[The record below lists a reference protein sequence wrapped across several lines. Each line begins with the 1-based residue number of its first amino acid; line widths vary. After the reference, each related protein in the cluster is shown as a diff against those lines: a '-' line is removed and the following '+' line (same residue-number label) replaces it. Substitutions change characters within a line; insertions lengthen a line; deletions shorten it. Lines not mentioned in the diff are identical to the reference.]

1 MDKQV
6 ELLHHYVYMCV
17 CVCVCVCVSM
27 LSLVPKPGT
36 VSSKA
41 VGQVIEQKPRERS
54 VSSSHLAT

>member
-6 ELLHHYVYMCV
+6 KLMYQYVYMCV
-17 CVCVCVCVSM
+17 SV

-41 VGQVIEQKPRERS
+41 VCQVIEQKPGEILF
-54 VSSSHLAT
+54 HLVT